1 MVCPNCGRPVGA
13 GEKFCGSCG
22 HPVYNEMRDDERR
35 RKRNTA
41 VVAVVVTVCILV
53 LATFGRRMPDDFFQR
68 WVQENFSEQ
77 QTAQTTEPPSEKL
90 VFDIFTYYD
99 PYTQTG
105 LTQDEV
111 IALHG
116 EPQSVVQDPEG
127 YTGAVEWQYEDRAL
141 RFWEGEVYYLQMRN
155 TAWSYES
162 TDDFSEMF
170 HLLETERFWENA
182 EFFYRA
188 MNCGAYQ
195 VCIGYDAAA
204 LRATYLSV
212 IYEIPEPW
220 SVWLFGSNTL
230 KEPPITFNLSELYNA
245 ETGYAASPEDIIALY
260 GEPASITEDETD
272 HRADK
277 FLHYDYMRFGFVEER
292 LHVIFTCDMAWSYES
307 LEAIPSIF
315 GLQVTEQT
323 AADVLD
329 VFYEARDCG
338 IRSVNAM
345 LAEDEGFLYS
355 PSFWIE

>member
-1 MVCPNCGRPVGA
+1 MQCPNCGNPLKPGA
-13 GEKFCGSCG
+13 RFCARCG
-22 HPVYNEMRDDERR
+22 QPVYRITEKYEQRR
-35 RKRNTA
+35 TRNK
-41 VVAVVVTVCILV
+41 VIIAVVVTVCILV
-53 LATFGRRMPDDFFQR
+53 LAAIGRRMPDDFYQR

-77 QTAQTTEPPSEKL
+77 QAAQTTEPPSEKL
-90 VFDIFTYYD
+90 VFDIFTYYN

-155 TAWSYES
+155 TSWAYES

-170 HLLETERFWENA
+170 HLLETEHFWENA
-182 EFFYRA
+182 QPFYRA
-188 MNCGAYQ
+188 MDCGAYQ

-204 LRATYLSV
+204 LQATYLSV

-220 SVWLFGSNTL
+220 SVWLFGGEQI
-230 KEPPITFNLSELYNA
+230 KDPPLTFNLSELYNA

-272 HRADK
+272 FQADK
-277 FLHYDYMRFGFVEER
+277 YLHYDYMRFGFIADR
-292 LHVIFTCDMAWSYES
+292 LCMIAVYDIAWSYTSMENI
-307 LEAIPSIF
+307 LTIF
-315 GLQVTEQT
+315 GLQATEQT
-323 AADVLD
+323 RAEIHD
-329 VFYEARDCG
+329 VFYEVRNCG
-338 IRSVNAM
+338 IRWFHTM
-345 LAEDEGFLYS
+345 IEEDKGFLFS
-355 PSFWIE
+355 PDFRIE

>member
-22 HPVYNEMRDDERR
+22 YPVYNEMRDDERR

-41 VVAVVVTVCILV
+41 VIAVVVTICILV
-53 LATFGRRMPDDFFQR
+53 LAAIGRRMPDDFYQR

-77 QTAQTTEPPSEKL
+77 QAAQTTEPPSEKL

-127 YTGAVEWQYEDRAL
+127 YTGAVEWQYADRVL

-162 TDDFSEMF
+162 TDDFREMF

-307 LEAIPSIF
+307 LEAIPSLF

-323 AADVLD
+323 QTELVD
-329 VFYEARDCG
+329 VFYEVNNCG
-338 IRSVNAM
+338 IRELFVT
-345 LAEDEGFLYS
+345 LAGDGFLYE
-355 PSFWIE
+355 PQFWIE